1 MLRGVRVVL
10 FVFVNKKSNHY
21 SEHVFQGSSS
31 RCVVKFLGVITA
43 YQVSLRRNSFSTAEV
58 LGRCQNCLTWHS
70 CTVCVFT
77 LFVPLCCIVFTC
89 QTHLCGAHP
98 NRLPTASSTTNTG
111 KCSENTF
118 MLYNLS
124 CLLLNTSAN
133 PLSSKFLR
141 QSENCCLLRKK
152 KGREKK
158 KRHSKT
164 RSALSLPPSL
174 LWICR
179 KQAITESL
187 DYALIFPLHIDTSLV
202 ITLYAPKH
210 NQTLCLWSVSPSLQ
224 TVNACL
230 HRKSTAFCDFCHPKR
245 TPRRCSYGNLA
256 QNFFLNLKWRQMLM
270 T

>member
-89 QTHLCGAHP
+89 QTHLCGTHP

-141 QSENCCLLRKK
+141 QSENCCLLRRK

-158 KRHSKT
+158 KKAFQDKV
-164 RSALSLPPSL
+164 SAFFATLS
-174 LWICR
+174 
-179 KQAITESL
+179 SL
-187 DYALIFPLHIDTSLV
+187 DLPKTSYHGEPRLRSHIPIAHWYQS
-202 ITLYAPKH
+202 
-210 NQTLCLWSVSPSLQ
+210 
-224 TVNACL
+224 
-230 HRKSTAFCDFCHPKR
+230 
-245 TPRRCSYGNLA
+245 SYHIV
-256 QNFFLNLKWRQMLM
+256 RSE

>member
-89 QTHLCGAHP
+89 QTHLCGTHP

-141 QSENCCLLRKK
+141 QSENCCLLRRK

-158 KRHSKT
+158 KKGIPRQGQ
-164 RSALSLPPSL
+164 RFL
-174 LWICR
+174 
-179 KQAITESL
+179 
-187 DYALIFPLHIDTSLV
+187 
-202 ITLYAPKH
+202 
-210 NQTLCLWSVSPSLQ
+210 
-224 TVNACL
+224 
-230 HRKSTAFCDFCHPKR
+230 CHPLFFGFAENKLS
-245 TPRRCSYGNLA
+245 RRASTTLSYSHCTLIPV
-256 QNFFLNLKWRQMLM
+256 
-270 T
+270 

>member
-43 YQVSLRRNSFSTAEV
+43 YQVSLRRNNFSTAEV

-77 LFVPLCCIVFTC
+77 LFVPLCCIVFTR

-141 QSENCCLLRKK
+141 QSENCCLLRRK

-158 KRHSKT
+158 KKAFQDKV
-164 RSALSLPPSL
+164 SAFFATLS
-174 LWICR
+174 
-179 KQAITESL
+179 SL
-187 DYALIFPLHIDTSLV
+187 DLPKTSYHGEPRLRSHIPIAHWYQS
-202 ITLYAPKH
+202 
-210 NQTLCLWSVSPSLQ
+210 
-224 TVNACL
+224 
-230 HRKSTAFCDFCHPKR
+230 
-245 TPRRCSYGNLA
+245 SYHIV
-256 QNFFLNLKWRQMLM
+256 RSE